1 MMPTARTRLALAFQG
16 ACVSAVGLYAV
27 FRWSEGSER
36 MEAHRVASFP
46 IGHAGYFWRAWTVA
60 YAGIMCGFLVFGAAR
75 TYGVNVCRTLVWALY
90 AASALLA
97 LQTLFEP

>member
-1 MMPTARTRLALAFQG
+1 
-16 ACVSAVGLYAV
+16 
-27 FRWSEGSER
+27 
-36 MEAHRVASFP
+36 
-46 IGHAGYFWRAWTVA
+46 
-60 YAGIMCGFLVFGAAR
+60 MCGFLVFGAAR